1 MKDIKKIVKS
11 IEEPALVRISE
22 AIKNE
27 TKEKESGFLL
37 MSSGA
42 LAANIV
48 GNA

>member
-11 IEEPALVRISE
+11 IEEPVRISE

-27 TKEKESGFLL
+27 TKEQESGFLL